1 MKHIRKEQTMAGYIA
16 MRLEEGKVNYNTIFN
31 TERLKKFKDDVDSI
45 LAIDGYKVNADG
57 TVTKKEAEK

>member
-1 MKHIRKEQTMAGYIA
+1 MAGYIA